1 MKRKCRNCCSAMYVQ
16 KGVQIFLYYNVVTC
30 YNFSFRFRVFVEINF
45 SKKKNF
51 IFPSMEGANRYT
63 YKNICKIT

>member
-1 MKRKCRNCCSAMYVQ
+1 MYVQ

-45 SKKKNF
+45 SKKKRF
-51 IFPSMEGANRYT
+51 YFSQYGRGKSIYV
-63 YKNICKIT
+63 

>member
-1 MKRKCRNCCSAMYVQ
+1 MYVQ

-45 SKKKNF
+45 SKKK
-51 IFPSMEGANRYT
+51 IDIRIKT
-63 YKNICKIT
+63 YVK